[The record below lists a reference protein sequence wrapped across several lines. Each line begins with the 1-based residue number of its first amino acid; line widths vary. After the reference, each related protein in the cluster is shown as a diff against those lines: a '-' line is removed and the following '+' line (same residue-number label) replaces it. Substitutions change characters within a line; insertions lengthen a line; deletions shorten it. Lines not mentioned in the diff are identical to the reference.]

1 MIDLKRYWW
10 PLAPLAELD
19 TSQPIARTLHGIP
32 LVLFRDA
39 EVGGEPLAATRISAI
54 LETLLALR
62 AEIFRTK
69 EA

>member
-1 MIDLKRYWW
+1 MVISPKGLR
-10 PLAPLAELD
+10 LVILAEEADRGMFL
-19 TSQPIARTLHGIP
+19 
-32 LVLFRDA
+32 LFRDA
-39 EVGGEPLAATRISAI
+39 EVGGEPLAATRISAM